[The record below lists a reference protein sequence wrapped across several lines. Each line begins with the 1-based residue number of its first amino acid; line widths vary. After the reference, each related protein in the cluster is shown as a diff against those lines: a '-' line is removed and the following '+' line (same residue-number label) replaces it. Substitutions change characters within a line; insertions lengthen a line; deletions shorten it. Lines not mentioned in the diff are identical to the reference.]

1 MDENKN
7 LENPNLN
14 NGNINNPNSNMN
26 EGNQDDNLQNNPY
39 VQNTQDNPYYNP
51 YFQNTSID
59 NSPYFDNSN
68 VSLNNDI
75 YNQSYIDISNSQ
87 NNNQSD
93 LPSPE
98 TQTDNQLELLNNEN
112 QTDNETNL
120 STSEN
125 QVQDTNEA
133 LNLFDLNDDINEPN
147 KIENKDLNNT
157 IDIQSSNEQN
167 DTNFENTA
175 NLHINP
181 ILSQNINGSNFEQ
194 PIDLNNNQVD
204 YQPNTSQV
212 DYQSQGFDNNQ
223 FTRNQEQDFNNNQ
236 PTNINQNFVNN
247 QFENSI
253 ETPNNNFNSEVSN
266 SYGSNN
272 DEEFKKTWMGTLYD
286 KANKR
291 KFSIPSFFFGG
302 IYYLYRKLYLFG
314 FIFMLVS
321 CIIPIIGMA
330 MISSNI
336 TNPSGIILTSILTTI
351 LPIIVNIIYGF
362 VFYQLYK
369 NNINQKLNK
378 YKNEVQSPTQLID
391 LAKQKGGT
399 SILFVIL
406 GILLS
411 SIITTIASTTILAS
425 SLKTL
430 TNGLFN
436 NNSIQNTLNNNINE
450 ISNEQANYDVYNFY
464 NNYSFEYDS
473 SKWTKNSDNKLVYD
487 NYTLSYIQSIEN
499 ITSAGFDINQVQGR
513 SSFFTYLYNLF
524 SSQIDSTTTT
534 LELGSSSFVYDNGIY
549 YSYFD
554 LVYATSIERCYF
566 VLIPEDDIFI
576 EFILYNNDTVISDTI
591 NEQVIGCICS
601 ITTINYQDNLDTNNI
616 TSTVVNEVGGNVSNP
631 TSSNIVDINDAE
643 PQSSMSNSS
652 GNSSSNVTSSN
663 TGMTITS
670 NSDVNGISV
679 MYNTMQ

>member
-1 MDENKN
+1 MDENNN

-14 NGNINNPNSNMN
+14 NGNINNSNLN
-26 EGNQDDNLQNNPY
+26 EGNQGDNLQNNPY
-39 VQNTQDNPYYNP
+39 MQSTQDNPYYNP
-51 YFQNTSID
+51 YFQNTTID

-75 YNQSYIDISNSQ
+75 YNQSYIDVSNSQ
-87 NNNQSD
+87 YNNQSD

-98 TQTDNQLELLNNEN
+98 TQTDNQSDLLNNEN
-112 QTDNETNL
+112 QTDNEMNL

-133 LNLFDLNDDINEPN
+133 LNLFDLNDNINEPN
-147 KIENKDLNNT
+147 KIENNDLNNT
-157 IDIQSSNEQN
+157 IDMPSSNVHN

-181 ILSQNINGSNFEQ
+181 ILNPNINGSNFEQ

-204 YQPNTSQV
+204 YQQNTSQV

-223 FTRNQEQDFNNNQ
+223 FTINREQDFNNNQ
-236 PTNINQNFVNN
+236 PNNIDQNIVNN

-253 ETPNNNFNSEVSN
+253 ETPNNNFNGEVSN

-314 FIFMLVS
+314 FIFMLIS

-336 TNPSGIILTSILTTI
+336 SNPSGIILTSILTTI

-362 VFYQLYK
+362 AFYPLYK
-369 NNINQKLNK
+369 NTINQKLNK

-411 SIITTIASTTILAS
+411 SVISTVALTTILAS
-425 SLKTL
+425 SLNTL
-430 TNGLFN
+430 VNALFN
-436 NNSIQNTLNNNINE
+436 NNYIQNTLNNNINE
-450 ISNEQANYDVYNFY
+450 IANEANTYDVYNFY
-464 NNYSFEYDS
+464 NDYSFEYDS
-473 SKWTKNSDNKLVYD
+473 SKWTEDENKKLIYD
-487 NYTLSYIQSIEN
+487 NYALSYIQSIEN
-499 ITSAGFDINQVQGR
+499 ITSAGFDINQSEGR
-513 SSFFTYLYNLF
+513 SSFFTYLYNMF
-524 SSQIDSTTTT
+524 SSQIDATTTT

-554 LVYATSIERCYF
+554 LVYQTSIERCYF

-576 EFILYNNDTVISDTI
+576 EFILSNNDTVISDTI
-591 NEQVIGCICS
+591 NEEVIGYICS
-601 ITTINYQDNLDTNNI
+601 ITTVNYQDNLSSNNI
-616 TSTVVNEVGGNVSNP
+616 NSTVVNETGNNVSDQA
-631 TSSNIVDINDAE
+631 SSNTTDINNTE
-643 PQSSMSNSS
+643 PQSNSS
-652 GNSSSNVTSSN
+652 ANSSSNITPSN
-663 TGMTITS
+663 SGLTITS
-670 NSDVNGISV
+670 NPDANEISV

>member
-1 MDENKN
+1 MDENNN

-14 NGNINNPNSNMN
+14 NGNINNPDSNMK
-26 EGNQDDNLQNNPY
+26 EGNQDNNLQNNPY
-39 VQNTQDNPYYNP
+39 AQNTQDNPYYNP

-68 VSLNNDI
+68 ISLNNDI
-75 YNQSYIDISNSQ
+75 YNQSYMDISNSQ
-87 NNNQSD
+87 YNNQSD
-93 LPSPE
+93 LPSSE
-98 TQTDNQLELLNNEN
+98 NQTDNQSELSNSED

-133 LNLFDLNDDINEPN
+133 LNLFDLNDDVNEPN
-147 KIENKDLNNT
+147 KIENTGLNNNL
-157 IDIQSSNEQN
+157 DSQSSNVQN
-167 DTNFENTA
+167 DTNIEPTS

-181 ILSQNINGSNFEQ
+181 ILSQNINGSNFDQ
-194 PIDLNNNQVD
+194 YQDLNNNQVD
-204 YQPNTSQV
+204 YQSPEMNNIQNN
-212 DYQSQGFDNNQ
+212 YQSQGFDNNQ
-223 FTRNQEQDFNNNQ
+223 LNETQIQDFNNNQ
-236 PTNINQNFVNN
+236 LNNSSQNFANN
-247 QFENSI
+247 QFEGNVPNS
-253 ETPNNNFNSEVSN
+253 NNDFESEVSN

-321 CIIPIIGMA
+321 CIIPIIGMTI
-330 MISSNI
+330 IS
-336 TNPSGIILTSILTTI
+336 TNLTKPSGMILPSILTTI

-362 VFYQLYK
+362 AFYPLYK
-369 NNINQKLNK
+369 NDINQKLNK

-411 SIITTIASTTILAS
+411 SIISTIAITTILAS

-430 TNGLFN
+430 VNGLFN
-436 NNSIQNTLNNNINE
+436 NSPVQNTLNNNIINE
-450 ISNEQANYDVYNFY
+450 TTTYDVYNFY
-464 NNYSFEYDS
+464 NDYSFEYDS
-473 SKWTKNSDNKLVYD
+473 SKWTENADKKLVYD

-554 LVYATSIERCYF
+554 LVYTTSIERCYF

-576 EFILYNNDTVISDTI
+576 EFILSNNDTVISDTI
-591 NEQVIGCICS
+591 NEEVIGYICS
-601 ITTINYQDNLDTNNI
+601 ISTVNYQDNLDTNNI
-616 TSTVVNEVGGNVSNP
+616 NSTVVNEVGGNVSNL
-631 TSSNIVDINDAE
+631 TSSNVVDINDAE
-643 PQSSMSNSS
+643 PQSNGSANSS
-652 GNSSSNVTSSN
+652 NNVTSSN
-663 TGMTITS
+663 NGLTITS
-670 NSDVNGISV
+670 NPDTNGISV